1 MRTPPELPDGAIAA
15 LLREGYG
22 LRLTQSTFLPL
33 GADPDTFAFQVV
45 ADGAQAY
52 FLKLRRGPFREV
64 AARMPAFLY
73 ASGVR
78 NVMAP
83 LPTAVGTLWTI
94 AHGFAWMLYPYF
106 EGRDG
111 YEVALSRAQWAR
123 LGETFRAVHS
133 TRLPP
138 DLAAL
143 VPRET
148 YSPRW
153 RDAARAFDREA
164 NLDHDDP
171 AGARLAELWRRNRP
185 EIGRVVERAA
195 ELARRLE
202 AMRLE
207 QVVCHA
213 DLHGAN
219 VLVGPPGSDDALT
232 VVDWDEVILAP
243 KERDLMSVGAGLFGG
258 WTPGGCCPDP
268 AMEEPWFSEGY
279 GPAEVDP
286 VALAYYRYERIVA
299 DFAAYADEI
308 WNQRIGPEDREI
320 GVSQLAG
327 QFQPGH
333 VVDLAHR
340 TYQRLSYS
348 RRL

>member
-1 MRTPPELPDGAIAA
+1 MLTPPDLPDGAIAA
-15 LLREGYG
+15 VLRERYG
-22 LRLTQSTFLPL
+22 LRVAHVAFLPL
-33 GADPDTFAFQVV
+33 GADSNTFAFRVV
-45 ADGAQAY
+45 ADGAQAR
-52 FLKLRRGPFREV
+52 FLKLRRGGFREV
-64 AARMPAFLY
+64 AVRVPAFLY

-83 LPTAVGTLWTI
+83 LATAEGAFWTV
-94 AHGFAWMLYPYF
+94 AHGFAWMLYPFF
-106 EGRDG
+106 EGREG
-111 YEVALSRAQWAR
+111 YEVALSRAQWSA
-123 LGETFRAVHS
+123 LGETFRAAHS
-133 TRLPP
+133 ARLPA

-164 NLDHDDP
+164 DREHDDP
-171 AGARLAELWRRNRP
+171 GGARLADLWLRNRS
-185 EIGRVVERAA
+185 EIRLVVERAD

-202 AMRLE
+202 TAALA

-219 VLVGPPGSDDALT
+219 VLVGAGDALA

-243 KERDLMSVGAGLFGG
+243 KERDLMSVGGGLFGG
-258 WTPGGCCPDP
+258 WNPDV
-268 AMEEPWFSEGY
+268 EERWFYAGY
-279 GPAEVDP
+279 GPAVVDP

-320 GVSQLAG
+320 GVRQLAG
-327 QFQPGH
+327 QFLPGH
-333 VVDLAHR
+333 VIDIAHR
-340 TYQRLSYS
+340 TYQKSQKDDEE
-348 RRL
+348 